1 LTGWRATRSR
11 RRLVGMGVLGV
22 VAAVVAGVLGS
33 WSYAP
38 LVGWDV
44 AVLVFSGW
52 VWATTARMDAP
63 TTQAHATAEDPAR
76 ASSDLIVLAAAVASL
91 AAVGVVLVKASS
103 AKGLTQGL
111 LAGLGVA
118 SVALS
123 WFTVHTL
130 FMLRYAMLYYG
141 DPGGGIDFNQDEKPV
156 YSDFAYHRSGRT
168 FHPGTVGPPQTRP
181 VDHPGGFP
189 SGGCRRGDPPIGG
202 GGESAAVEG
211 GPFRVVAGSGDHDHL
226 AGAAVGGRAG
236 DR

>member
-1 LTGWRATRSR
+1 
-11 RRLVGMGVLGV
+11 MGVLGV
-22 VAAVVAGVLGS
+22 VAEVVAGVLGS

-52 VWATTARMDAP
+52 VWAATARMDAP

-76 ASSDLIVLAAAVASL
+76 ASSDLIVLVAAVASL
-91 AAVGVVLVKASS
+91 AAVGVVLVEASS
-103 AKGLTQGL
+103 AKGLAQGL

-156 YSDFAYHRSGRT
+156 YSDFAYLAFTLGMT
-168 FHPGTVGPPQTRP
+168 FQVSDTDLTTRAIRATALRHGLLSYLFGA
-181 VDHPGGFP
+181 VILATAINFVV
-189 SGGCRRGDPPIGG
+189 SIAGG
-202 GGESAAVEG
+202 GGG
-211 GPFRVVAGSGDHDHL
+211 G
-226 AGAAVGGRAG
+226 
-236 DR
+236 

>member
-1 LTGWRATRSR
+1 
-11 RRLVGMGVLGV
+11 MGVLGV

-52 VWATTARMDAP
+52 VWAATARMDAP

-76 ASSDLIVLAAAVASL
+76 ASSDLIVLVAAVASL
-91 AAVGVVLVKASS
+91 AAVGVVLVEASS
-103 AKGLTQGL
+103 AKGLAQGL

-156 YSDFAYHRSGRT
+156 YSDFAYLAFTLGMT
-168 FHPGTVGPPQTRP
+168 FQVSDTDLTTRAIRATALRHGLLSYLFGA
-181 VDHPGGFP
+181 VILATAINFVV
-189 SGGCRRGDPPIGG
+189 SIAGG
-202 GGESAAVEG
+202 GGG
-211 GPFRVVAGSGDHDHL
+211 G
-226 AGAAVGGRAG
+226 
-236 DR
+236 

>member
-1 LTGWRATRSR
+1 
-11 RRLVGMGVLGV
+11 MGVLGV

-52 VWATTARMDAP
+52 VWAATARMDAP

-76 ASSDLIVLAAAVASL
+76 ASSDLIVLVAAVASL
-91 AAVGVVLVKASS
+91 AAVGVVLVEASS

-156 YSDFAYHRSGRT
+156 YSDFAYLAFTLGMT
-168 FHPGTVGPPQTRP
+168 FQVSDTDLTTRAIRATALRHGLLSYLFGA
-181 VDHPGGFP
+181 VILATAINFVV
-189 SGGCRRGDPPIGG
+189 SIAGG
-202 GGESAAVEG
+202 GGG
-211 GPFRVVAGSGDHDHL
+211 G
-226 AGAAVGGRAG
+226 
-236 DR
+236 